1 MRKSIISRTI
11 KTALASLLAI
21 IVSQELSLEFA
32 AAAGIIAILNV
43 FDTRKAT
50 IEGGLKR
57 TLSAVIALL
66 IGGFLFEK
74 LGYKT
79 WVFWTVFAFICAC
92 VFFIEDRAGTRP
104 FKCDCDS
111 FVSVRENRFSD
122 YFE

>member
-50 IEGGLKR
+50 SEGGQKR
-57 TLSAVIALL
+57 TLSAVISLVS
-66 IGGFLFEK
+66 GGYLFEK
-74 LGYKT
+74 IGYKT
-79 WVFWTVFAFICAC
+79 WVC
-92 VFFIEDRAGTRP
+92 
-104 FKCDCDS
+104 
-111 FVSVRENRFSD
+111 
-122 YFE
+122 